1 MAVCDPL
8 QPAVPGRE
16 LSADPTPA
24 EAAAT
29 GAATE
34 KLERRIGH
42 SFADP
47 DLLAEALTH
56 PSVLPPRRH
65 GRSTR
70 RARHAGMPRNYERLE
85 FLGDRVLGLVVAD
98 LLWRQYAAEP
108 EGDLTRRLAQL
119 VRRDT
124 LAEIAAAMDLDRYV
138 QLSPSES
145 AAGAARKPG
154 ILADACEALIAA
166 IYLDGGFAAALAF
179 VERFWTPLIAA
190 MQAPPRDPKTLLQ
203 EWAQGRG
210 LGVVILVVP
219 LYLKLKLHLSN
230 ATVAE
235 LYLVLLVGSVVGPL
249 VAGPLSDQ
257 IGRRTTLLIAY
268 PLSALTTLAVLLAPS
283 AGPWLAV
290 ALGAM
295 GLVVYLESPLLQAF
309 LADEAPAAE
318 RDAIFSLY
326 FAVAFGI
333 GALWA
338 AAVGAALGRLGFG
351 TVFTIMAVT
360 YILAGRLLAKK
371 RKRPAGLQHT
381 LLDLRKRIEA
391 LLSCGRFQLRHGNQ
405 LAFQIS
411 HAYLAAL
418 DQSVS
423 SAFDQLLK
431 LAMVV

>member
-65 GRSTR
+65 GRSTK
-70 RARHAGMPRNYERLE
+70 RARRVGGRRNYERLE

-124 LAEIAAAMDLDRYV
+124 LAEIAAAMELDRYV

-166 IYLDGGFAAALAF
+166 IYLDGGFAAAFAF

-203 EWAQGRG
+203 EWAQGAHHP
-210 LGVVILVVP
+210 LP
-219 LYLKLKLHLSN
+219 LYRTLEVS
-230 ATVAE
+230 
-235 LYLVLLVGSVVGPL
+235 GPEHRRGFIVEVE
-249 VAGPLSDQ
+249 VAGN
-257 IGRRTTLLIAY
+257 
-268 PLSALTTLAVLLAPS
+268 
-283 AGPWLAV
+283 V
-290 ALGAM
+290 AQGTGA
-295 GLVVYLESPLLQAF
+295 SKR
-309 LADEAPAAE
+309 AAE
-318 RDAIFSLY
+318 E
-326 FAVAFGI
+326 
-333 GALWA
+333 A
-338 AAVGAALGRLGFG
+338 AAAKLMEL
-351 TVFTIMAVT
+351 VT
-360 YILAGRLLAKK
+360 
-371 RKRPAGLQHT
+371 Q
-381 LLDLRKRIEA
+381 
-391 LLSCGRFQLRHGNQ
+391 
-405 LAFQIS
+405 
-411 HAYLAAL
+411 
-418 DQSVS
+418 
-423 SAFDQLLK
+423 
-431 LAMVV
+431 